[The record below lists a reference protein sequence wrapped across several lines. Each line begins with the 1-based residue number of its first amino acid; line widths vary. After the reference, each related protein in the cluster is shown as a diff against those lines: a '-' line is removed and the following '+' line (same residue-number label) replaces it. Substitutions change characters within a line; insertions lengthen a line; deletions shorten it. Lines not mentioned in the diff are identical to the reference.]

1 MPPLKTQRACI
12 RLPCEIQA
20 EIKFSGGN
28 SFVTKKA
35 IISNV
40 STTGIQILSPSFV
53 ATGQK
58 LTACFKIPGQSK
70 ETYNAEIMR
79 IESLQG
85 RMIGHYPYA
94 LGARFIDFKPKQE
107 KKITSY
113 ITGKISCRSWRN
125 TLTWLFLFLA
135 GSELGRV
142 VVHTYLNQKA
152 LQPSAWELAAPFVC
166 ALFGAGFL
174 LTAASAFLNRKSF
187 TALGLIFTSAGII
200 LATAR
205 VALKAP
211 LLFASETGA
220 FIWSYEVIIFAVQV
234 MLIVTLIKLKN
245 YFKKMEMVL
254 ANEKISPASGRPT
267 FTIL

>member
-1 MPPLKTQRACI
+1 MATLQTQRACI
-12 RLPCEIQA
+12 RLPCDIQA
-20 EIKFSGGN
+20 EIKFSNGN
-28 SFVTKKA
+28 SFIKKKA
-35 IISNV
+35 IVSNV

-58 LTACFKIPGQSK
+58 LTACFKVPGQSQ
-70 ETYNAEIMR
+70 ESYSAEIMR

-107 KKITSY
+107 KKITSF

-125 TLTWLFLFLA
+125 KVAWLFLFLA
-135 GSELGRV
+135 GSELGRIIV
-142 VVHTYLNQKA
+142 QTYLNQTS
-152 LQPSAWELAAPFVC
+152 LHSSTWELAAPFVC
-166 ALFGAGFL
+166 ALIGAGFL
-174 LTAASAFLNRKSF
+174 LSAASAFLNRKSF
-187 TALGLIFTSAGII
+187 TTLGLLFTGAGIF

-211 LLFASETGA
+211 LLFANETGA
-220 FIWSYEVIIFAVQV
+220 FIWSYEVIVFAVQV
-234 MLIVTLIKLKN
+234 MLIVTLIKLKS
-245 YFKKMEMVL
+245 YFKKMDLVL
-254 ANEKISPASGRPT
+254 SAEKISPASGSPT

>member
-1 MPPLKTQRACI
+1 MAAPQTQRACI

-20 EIKFSGGN
+20 EIKFSGGS
-28 SFVTKKA
+28 SFIKKKA
-35 IISNV
+35 IISNI

-58 LTACFKIPGQSK
+58 LTACFKVPGQSQGS
-70 ETYNAEIMR
+70 YSAEIMR

-107 KKITSY
+107 KKITSF

-125 TLTWLFLFLA
+125 TVTWLFLFLA

-142 VVHTYLNQKA
+142 VIHTYLNQTS
-152 LQPSAWELAAPFVC
+152 LHSSAWEIAAPFVC
-166 ALFGAGFL
+166 ALLSAGFL
-174 LTAASAFLNRKSF
+174 LSAASAFLNRKSF
-187 TALGLIFTSAGII
+187 TTLGLIFTGVGIF
-200 LATAR
+200 LASTR

-211 LLFASETGA
+211 ILFASETGA
-220 FIWSYEVIIFAVQV
+220 FIWSYEVVIFAVQV
-234 MLIVTLIKLKN
+234 MLIVTLIKLRS
-245 YFKKMEMVL
+245 YFKKMEIVL
-254 ANEKISPASGRPT
+254 ATEKISPASGRPT

>member
-1 MPPLKTQRACI
+1 MSTLQTQRACI

-20 EIKFSGGN
+20 EIKFSGGS
-28 SFVTKKA
+28 SFIKKKA
-35 IISNV
+35 IISNI

-58 LTACFKIPGQSK
+58 LTACFKVPGQSQGS
-70 ETYNAEIMR
+70 YNAEIVR

-107 KKITSY
+107 KKITSF

-125 TLTWLFLFLA
+125 TVAWLFLFLA

-142 VVHTYLNQKA
+142 VIHTYLNQKA
-152 LQPSAWELAAPFVC
+152 LQPSTWELAAPFVS
-166 ALFGAGFL
+166 ALIGAGFL

-187 TALGLIFTSAGII
+187 TTLGLTFTSAGIFF
-200 LATAR
+200 ATAR

-211 LLFASETGA
+211 ILFARETGA
-220 FIWSYEVIIFAVQV
+220 YIWSYEVIIFAVQV
-234 MLIVTLIKLKN
+234 MLIVTLVKLKN
-245 YFKKMEMVL
+245 YFKKMEIVL